1 MLQRIK
7 TLLKEAA
14 GPGRQ
19 GTQLPDEQLAVC
31 AILLEV
37 AYADQEFAPEEFS
50 MITQQLKSYFGLEP
64 DAVEK
69 LIALAEQERH
79 AATDLFPFTSKISR
93 DYTPDKKEALLT
105 MVWQVIFADGK
116 LDPYEDQLARRF
128 QSMLSVNHSV
138 LMAAKAK
145 ARALQ
150 QEGEKES
157 QEHTSQKNR
166 GPGPV

>member
-1 MLQRIK
+1 MLQRLK
-7 TLLKEAA
+7 TLLKEAT
-14 GPGRQ
+14 GSGHR

-37 AYADQEFAPEEFS
+37 AHADDEFAPEEFRV
-50 MITQQLKSYFGLEP
+50 ITDQLKTYFGLEP

-69 LIALAEQERH
+69 LVALAEQERRD
-79 AATDLFPFTSKISR
+79 ATDLWPFTSKIAR
-93 DYTPDKKEALLT
+93 EYTPDKKEALLT
-105 MVWQVIFADGK
+105 IVWQVIFADGK
-116 LDPYEDQLARRF
+116 LDPYEDQLVRRF

-150 QEGEKES
+150 QETEKL
-157 QEHTSQKNR
+157 R
-166 GPGPV
+166 

>member
-7 TLLKEAA
+7 TLLKDAA
-14 GPGRQ
+14 VSGGQ
-19 GTQLPDEQLAVC
+19 GKQLPDEQVAVC

-50 MITQQLKSYFGLEP
+50 VITGQLKTFFGLEP

-69 LIALAEQERH
+69 LIALAEQERR
-79 AATDLFPFTSKISR
+79 AATDIWPFTSKISR
-93 DYTPDKKEALLT
+93 EYTPEKKEALLT
-105 MVWQVIFADGK
+105 IVWQVIFADGK
-116 LDPYEDQLARRF
+116 LDPYEDQLARQF

-145 ARALQ
+145 ARKLHK
-150 QEGEKES
+150 ESEKES
-157 QEHTSQKNR
+157 PAQ
-166 GPGPV
+166 

>member
-7 TLLKEAA
+7 ALLKNAT
-14 GPGRQ
+14 GSGRE
-19 GTQLPDEQLAVC
+19 GTELPDEQLAVC

-37 AYADQEFAPEEFS
+37 AYADQEFAPEAFRV
-50 MITQQLKSYFGLEP
+50 ITDQLKSYFGLGQEG
-64 DAVEK
+64 VEE
-69 LIALAEQERH
+69 LIALAEQERR
-79 AATDLFPFTSKISR
+79 AATDIWPFTRKIAKE
-93 DYTPDKKEALLT
+93 YTPDKKEALLT
-105 MVWQVIFADGK
+105 IVWQVIFADGK

-150 QEGEKES
+150 KKTEKEGAA
-157 QEHTSQKNR
+157 R
-166 GPGPV
+166 

>member
-1 MLQRIK
+1 MLQRIRN
-7 TLLKEAA
+7 LLKDATVS
-14 GPGRQ
+14 GHR

-37 AYADQEFAPEEFS
+37 AYADQEFAPEEFRV
-50 MITQQLKSYFGLEP
+50 ITGQMKSYFNLEN

-69 LIALAEQERH
+69 LIALAEQERK
-79 AATDLFPFTSKISR
+79 AATDLWPFTRKIAR
-93 DYTPDKKEALLT
+93 EYTPDQKEALLT
-105 MVWQVIFADGK
+105 IVWQVIFADGK

-150 QEGEKES
+150 QESEKEGQQNPS
-157 QEHTSQKNR
+157 Q
-166 GPGPV
+166 

>member
-7 TLLKEAA
+7 KLLKDAT
-14 GPGRQ
+14 GSGSQ

-37 AYADQEFAPEEFS
+37 AHADQEFAPEEFRV
-50 MITQQLKSYFGLEP
+50 ITGQLKTYFNLEP
-64 DAVEK
+64 EAVEK
-69 LIALAEQERH
+69 LIALADQERK
-79 AATDLFPFTSKISR
+79 AATDIWPFTSKIAR
-93 DYTPDKKEALLT
+93 EYTPDKKEALLT
-105 MVWQVIFADGK
+105 IVWQVIFADGK

-150 QEGEKES
+150 KESEKEGEKE
-157 QEHTSQKNR
+157 
-166 GPGPV
+166 GPE